1 MTILESSVSTA
12 PRASTVLPSAEVIQL
27 HTDKHRASIAASV
40 FTKAR
45 VSKMRCRAGK
55 TESFFWDSS
64 CGGFGLRALSSGRR
78 SWIFQYRDEHTRTR
92 RVALGDVSAV
102 SLDAARDAARQHAA
116 TVTKGGNPSVE
127 RRTKSSA
134 TSVLAVIEAYLS
146 HASSHQRPRSY
157 KETKRHLKQHA
168 TPLHHERAEAV
179 HRRDVSELLARVAT
193 QSGPVAANRLRAALS
208 AMWTWGLR
216 TGLIEADSNPV
227 TLTVRQAENP
237 RERVLTDEEIY
248 AIWQATSE
256 DSDYSQI
263 LRLCLLTG
271 CRRGE
276 IGGLRRDEIQD
287 GHLVI
292 GSERMKGRVAHEVA
306 LLPMIA
312 ATIPLKHE
320 TASGCVYGR
329 RGEGFS
335 GWSKSKKALD
345 SKVIKA
351 GVQIPAWGLHDLR
364 RTFSTRLH
372 DAGVEPLVV
381 EALLAH
387 KQPGVAAVYN
397 RASFRNAKRAALTL
411 WHAMVK
417 EIVEPNTVLAL

>member
-1 MTILESSVSTA
+1 MTVQEPSVSTM
-12 PRASTVLPSAEVIQL
+12 PRASTALPSAEVIQL
-27 HTDKHRASIAASV
+27 RTGKHRASTVAGV
-40 FTKAR
+40 FTKTS
-45 VSKMRCRAGK
+45 VNKMRCQAGK
-55 TESFFWDSS
+55 TESFFWDSG

-102 SLDAARDAARQHAA
+102 SLDAARDTARQHAA
-116 TVTKGGNPSVE
+116 TVTRGGNPSVE
-127 RRTKSSA
+127 RRTKSGA
-134 TSVLAVIEAYLS
+134 TSVLAVVEAYLR
-146 HASSHQRPRSY
+146 HASTHQRPRSY
-157 KETKRHLKQHA
+157 KETEHHLRRHA

-179 HRRDVSELLARVAT
+179 PRRDVSELLERVT
-193 QSGPVAANRLRAALS
+193 TESGPVAANRLRAALS

-227 TLTVRQAENP
+227 TLTVRQVEKP
-237 RERVLTDEEIY
+237 RERTLTNREIS
-248 AIWQATSE
+248 AIWQATGDNSN
-256 DSDYSQI
+256 YSQI
-263 LRLCLLTG
+263 LRLCMLTG

-276 IGGLRRDEIQD
+276 IGALRWDEIQD
-287 GHLVI
+287 DHLVF
-292 GSERMKGRVAHEVA
+292 GSERMKGRVAHEVV
-306 LLPMIA
+306 LLPMMA
-312 ATIPLKHE
+312 AAIPPKRE
-320 TASGCVYGR
+320 TAKGCVYGR

-345 SKVIKA
+345 SKIIKA